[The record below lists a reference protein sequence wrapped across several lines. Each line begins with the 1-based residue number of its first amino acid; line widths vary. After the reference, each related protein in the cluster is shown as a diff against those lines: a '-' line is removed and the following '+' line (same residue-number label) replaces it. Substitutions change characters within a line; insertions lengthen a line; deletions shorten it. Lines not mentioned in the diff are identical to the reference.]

1 MTEMRELVKMC
12 ESHARCARLDMR
24 DWHGRRR
31 TFRKRD
37 TQEARYL
44 FHILPKLNITR
55 CVLRMLEMQQIHF
68 RAAICHCR
76 PWWITDWLFGTRV
89 NEWEGAGNRKGRNGR
104 QEGSHKKEK
113 KKMRKASS
121 RLLDRIYASGN
132 WTGPNSL
139 LLLCR
144 L

>member
-1 MTEMRELVKMC
+1 
-12 ESHARCARLDMR
+12 
-24 DWHGRRR
+24 
-31 TFRKRD
+31 
-37 TQEARYL
+37 
-44 FHILPKLNITR
+44 
-55 CVLRMLEMQQIHF
+55 MLEMQQIHF